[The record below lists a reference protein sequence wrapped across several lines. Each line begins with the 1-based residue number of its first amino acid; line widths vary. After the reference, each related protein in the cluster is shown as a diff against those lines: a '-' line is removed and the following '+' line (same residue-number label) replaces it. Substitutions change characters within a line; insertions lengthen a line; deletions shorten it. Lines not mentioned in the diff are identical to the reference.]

1 MYIKEFLEEYNDKKI
16 RLFVDMDGVIVDYKV
31 GEPHEFDKK
40 RPLYDSIAKLE
51 EISKMCNVELH
62 ILSVTRMDVGFDQ
75 KNRWLDKFA
84 PFFEKENRTIISRQA
99 NGFEKTTKLKANYV
113 KNLERTDDSV
123 IIIIDDDPSVLKEL
137 KKTSKDVVL
146 LKDTALVD

>member
-1 MYIKEFLEEYNDKKI
+1 
-16 RLFVDMDGVIVDYKV
+16 
-31 GEPHEFDKK
+31 
-40 RPLYDSIAKLE
+40 
-51 EISKMCNVELH
+51 MCNVELH
-62 ILSVTRMDVGFDQ
+62 ILSVTRMDVGFDE